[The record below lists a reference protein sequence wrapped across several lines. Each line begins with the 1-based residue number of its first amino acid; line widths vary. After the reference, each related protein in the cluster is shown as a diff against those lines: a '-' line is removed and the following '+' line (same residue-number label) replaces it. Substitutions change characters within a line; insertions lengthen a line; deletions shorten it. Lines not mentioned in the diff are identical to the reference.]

1 MKIKNEMFPQCGYK
15 QCVHM
20 HTHTQTPENYLALKK
35 KSHPAICNTRDES
48 EGHFILLHPS

>member
-1 MKIKNEMFPQCGYK
+1 MKCFPSVGINNVYTCI
-15 QCVHM
+15 
-20 HTHTQTPENYLALKK
+20 HTHTPENYLALKKK